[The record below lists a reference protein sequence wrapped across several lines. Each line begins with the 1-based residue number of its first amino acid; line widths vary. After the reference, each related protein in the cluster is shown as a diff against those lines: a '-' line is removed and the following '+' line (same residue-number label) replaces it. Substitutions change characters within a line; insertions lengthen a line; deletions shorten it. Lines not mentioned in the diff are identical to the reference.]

1 MTYEELLSLE
11 NTSQSDYSPN
21 IVTNDEN
28 LARVLFTPRHIKDDK
43 VLPVAF
49 EPEIFKALS
58 VLREKYDFQNCLELT
73 ISQLK
78 KDDESYYYAYVLAKV
93 CNIRSIK
100 RNGFRLFYIVD
111 SATKEK
117 IGHADICAIRTDD
130 FGLPKKAL
138 KQYIRYEISLVFNN
152 LVKSDF

>member
-11 NTSQSDYSPN
+11 NTSQSDYSPC
-21 IVTNDEN
+21 IVANDEN
-28 LARVLFTPRHIKDDK
+28 LARVLFTPRHIKDNK

-58 VLREKYDFQNCLELT
+58 VLREKYDFQNCLDFT
-73 ISQLK
+73 ISQLE
-78 KDDESYYYAYVLAKV
+78 KDDGSYYYAYVLAKV
-93 CNIRSIK
+93 CDIRDIRK
-100 RNGFRLFYIVD
+100 NEFRLFYIVD

-117 IGHADICAIRTDD
+117 KGHADICAIRTND

-152 LVKSDF
+152 LVKKIA